1 MTLEEKRA
9 YRIGYQNGIK
19 QADKKTKKQT
29 QTQQA
34 VKEPNK
40 QKQNLY
46 IEYLRQS
53 KEVI

>member
-9 YRIGYQNGIK
+9 YRIGYQDGRK
-19 QADKKTKKQT
+19 QQTKQSKK
-29 QTQQA
+29 QQA
-34 VKEPNK
+34 VKEPSK
-40 QKQNLY
+40 KTQNLY

>member
-19 QADKKTKKQT
+19 QADKQVKK
-29 QTQQA
+29 QQA

-46 IEYLRQS
+46 VEYLRQS